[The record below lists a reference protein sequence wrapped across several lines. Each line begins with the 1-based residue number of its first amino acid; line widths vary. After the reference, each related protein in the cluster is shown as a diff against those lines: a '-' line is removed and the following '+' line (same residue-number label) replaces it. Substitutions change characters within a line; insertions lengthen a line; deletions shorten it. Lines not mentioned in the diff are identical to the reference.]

1 MIVRALR
8 PALVALALAGASAGS
23 AQPPEGPAD
32 ERAEV
37 EDPRLARWLE
47 RARGLLER
55 APRRSALRRARQLLE
70 RAVEHSPGAP
80 AIAEVAAL
88 RLPAAARAAAALS
101 ADERR
106 EASGW
111 VLAIL
116 DAMEPPG
123 GQAARNRV
131 ERVRGW
137 ALAVGGELE
146 RSLTL
151 LGESAGVHDEGAADA
166 LRRLAALAIRSDALA
181 LGERALVQARRSWAR
196 DPSLV
201 ADLAA
206 VRLARGAPEAAVR
219 LLRSE
224 LQHHPDDPSLRE
236 DLAGALLAAGEAE
249 EALRE
254 WRALA
259 AASRSAEATGR
270 YRRAGAQAALAAGR
284 AEAARVEARR
294 ALGVHPEDGEARL
307 LLGLALVASGHP
319 ALARAELLRA
329 RALLGRDLRVDQA
342 LGALETSESGEPP
355 PGET

>member
-8 PALVALALAGASAGS
+8 LALVALLSAGASAGS
-23 AQPPEGPAD
+23 AQPLEGPAD
-32 ERAEV
+32 TRAEV

-47 RARGLLER
+47 RARALLER
-55 APRRSALRRARQLLE
+55 APSRSAFRRARLLLE
-70 RAVEHSPGAP
+70 RAVEHSPGEP

-88 RLPAAARAAAALS
+88 RLPGTARAAAGLG

-106 EASGW
+106 DASGW

-116 DAMEPPG
+116 DGMEPPG
-123 GQAARNRV
+123 DQAARNRV

-151 LGESAGVHDEGAADA
+151 LRESAGVHDESAAAA
-166 LRRLAALAIRSDALA
+166 LRRLAALAIRSEALA

-196 DPSLV
+196 DATLV

-224 LQHHPDDPSLRE
+224 LQHHPNDPSLRE
-236 DLAGALLAAGEAE
+236 DLAGALLAVGQPE
-249 EALRE
+249 EALRV

-259 AASRSAEATGR
+259 QASRHAETTGR

-294 ALGVHPEDGEARL
+294 ALGVNPEDGEARL
-307 LLGLALVASGHP
+307 LLGLALIASGHP
-319 ALARAELLRA
+319 ALGRAELLRA
-329 RALLGRDLRVDQA
+329 RSLLGRDLRVDQA
-342 LGALETSESGEPP
+342 LEALETSEGGEPP